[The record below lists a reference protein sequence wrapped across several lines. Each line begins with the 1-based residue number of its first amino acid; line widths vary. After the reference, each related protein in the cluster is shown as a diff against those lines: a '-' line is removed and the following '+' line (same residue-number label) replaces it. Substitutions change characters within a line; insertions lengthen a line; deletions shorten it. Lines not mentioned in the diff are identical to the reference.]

1 MKWIV
6 LIFCLVF
13 VVFAI
18 GVVWA
23 QSTNALFIAENG
35 KTISGIGISLV
46 ILLVAT
52 GVAVGKRTSTYD
64 AHVVDKDI
72 HTPQAE
78 LQDRF
83 VDKEFCAGK
92 TKLLQE
98 TRDSAIRTETKVDA
112 IAETLRDGGK

>member
-1 MKWIV
+1 M
-6 LIFCLVF
+6 LVF
-13 VVFAI
+13 AV

-52 GVAVGKRTSTYD
+52 GVAVGKRASTYD
-64 AHVVDKDI
+64 AHVSDKDI

-83 VDKEFCAGK
+83 VDKEFCAGQS
-92 TKLLQE
+92 TLFRE
-98 TRDSAIRTETKVDA
+98 ARDTVLKIETKVDS
-112 IAETLRDGGK
+112 IAETLKNKEK